1 MVNWQALSTSTDAMK
16 HTSITLLTLT
26 AAASFAQSAPA
37 SASAF
42 TTTGN
47 LSYTSDYVFRGITQN
62 GGKTAL
68 QGGFDVAHSSGFT
81 AGVWASNVNWT
92 NTTLEVD
99 LYANYG
105 FSLSKDFSASVG
117 YLAYVYEGNSSLN
130 TGEINA
136 AVSAYGFTA
145 KISHAVTDYFGIAGS
160 GTQYYELNYAYE
172 VAAIKGLSLGLH
184 YGVTDGKSAASND
197 KDYSI
202 ALSYP
207 VLGFTGTLT
216 YSNGSGS
223 YAGIYE
229 GITAVSLKKTF

>member
-1 MVNWQALSTSTDAMK
+1 MK
-16 HTSITLLTLT
+16 HSLLLTSSLT
-26 AAASFAQSAPA
+26 LIAASGLAQAAAAP
-37 SASAF
+37 ASAF

-47 LSYTSDYVFRGITQN
+47 LSFTSDYVFRGITQN

-68 QGGFDVAHSSGFT
+68 QGGFDVSHTDGLS

-99 LYANYG
+99 AYAAYG
-105 FSLSKDFSASVG
+105 FSLTKDIAASVG
-117 YLAYVYEGNSSLN
+117 YIGYIYEGNSSLN
-130 TGEINA
+130 TSELN
-136 AVSAYGFTA
+136 VSATAYGLTA
-145 KISHAVTDYFGIAGS
+145 KISYATTAYFGIAGA
-160 GTQYYELNYAYE
+160 GTKYYELNYAYDI
-172 VAAIKGLSLGLH
+172 AAIKGLSLALH
-184 YGVTDGKSAASND
+184 YGLTYGKSTSSND

-207 VLGFTGTLT
+207 VLGFTGTLA

-223 YAGIYE
+223 YAGTYE

>member
-1 MVNWQALSTSTDAMK
+1 MK

-68 QGGFDVAHSSGFT
+68 QGGFDVAHNSGFT

-184 YGVTDGKSAASND
+184 YGITDGKSAASND

-223 YAGIYE
+223 YAGAYE

>member
-42 TTTGN
+42 TTSGN
-47 LSYTSDYVFRGITQN
+47 VAFTSDYVFRGISQT
-62 GGKTAL
+62 GGHTAL
-68 QGGFDVAHSSGFT
+68 SGGFDVAHSSGFT

-184 YGVTDGKSAASND
+184 YGVTDGKNAADND
-197 KDYSI
+197 EDYAI

-223 YAGIYE
+223 YAGVYE

>member
-1 MVNWQALSTSTDAMK
+1 MK

-184 YGVTDGKSAASND
+184 YGITDGKSAASND

>member
-1 MVNWQALSTSTDAMK
+1 MK

-68 QGGFDVAHSSGFT
+68 QGGFDVSHASGLS

-105 FSLSKDFSASVG
+105 FSLTKDIAASVG

-130 TGEINA
+130 TSELN
-136 AVSAYGFTA
+136 VSATAYGLTA
-145 KISHAVTDYFGIAGS
+145 KISYATTDYFGIVGS
-160 GTQYYELNYAYE
+160 GTKYYELNYAYDI
-172 VAAIKGLSLGLH
+172 AAVKGLSLALH
-184 YGVTDGKSAASND
+184 YGITDGKSAASND
-197 KDYSI
+197 KDYAI

-207 VLGFTGTLT
+207 IAGFTGTVS
-216 YSNGSGS
+216 YSNGSGT
-223 YAGIYE
+223 YAGAYE

>member
-184 YGVTDGKSAASND
+184 YGITDGKSAASND

>member
-1 MVNWQALSTSTDAMK
+1 MK
-16 HTSITLLTLT
+16 HSLLLTSLT
-26 AAASFAQSAPA
+26 LIAASGLAQAAAAP
-37 SASAF
+37 ASAF

-47 LSYTSDYVFRGITQN
+47 LSFTSDYVFRGITQN

-68 QGGFDVAHSSGFT
+68 QGGFDVAHNSGFT

-117 YLAYVYEGNSSLN
+117 YIAYVYEGNSSLN

-136 AVSAYGFTA
+136 SVSAYGLTA
-145 KISHAVTDYFGIAGS
+145 KLSHAVTDYFGIAGS

-172 VAAIKGLSLGLH
+172 FAAAKGLTLALH
-184 YGVTDGKSAASND
+184 YGVTDGKNAADND
-197 KDYSI
+197 EDYAI
-202 ALSYP
+202 GLSYP
-207 VLGFTGTLT
+207 VAGFTGTVS
-216 YSNGSGS
+216 YSNGSGTF
-223 YAGIYE
+223 AGAYE
-229 GITAVSLKKTF
+229 GITAVTLKKTF